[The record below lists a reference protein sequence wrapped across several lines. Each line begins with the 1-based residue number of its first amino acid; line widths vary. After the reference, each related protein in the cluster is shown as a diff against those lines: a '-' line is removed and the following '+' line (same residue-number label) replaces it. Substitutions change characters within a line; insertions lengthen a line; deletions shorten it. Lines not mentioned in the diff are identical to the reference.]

1 MNNIIEI
8 LLINL
13 GAVALLEIT
22 GWLISLKRNNVTI
35 ADSLWGLGFI
45 IIAWLTFFQSDG
57 FLWRKI
63 IITAA
68 VTIWGLR
75 LSYHITKRGLGKPE
89 DPRYTQWRKEYGS
102 RFPLVSL
109 FRVFLVQA
117 LFMWLI
123 AMSLQVSQSAEM
135 PDYITITDIAGAAI
149 WLSGF
154 IIESSA
160 DRQLSQFIKNP
171 ANRGRVMRYKLWKYS
186 RHPNYFGESAMWWGI
201 YIISCSVQYGLF
213 TVFSPALITY
223 TLLKITGVSLMEE
236 TMFKDNPEYAE
247 YKRTTSSFIPW
258 LPGE

>member
-1 MNNIIEI
+1 MPELIQI

-13 GAVALLEIT
+13 AAVSIMEIA
-22 GWLISLKRNNVTI
+22 GWLISLRRKNVTI
-35 ADSLWGLGFI
+35 ADSLWGVGFI
-45 IIAWLTFFQSDG
+45 IIAWLTFFQNDG
-57 FLWRKI
+57 FLWRKV

-68 VTIWGLR
+68 VTAWGLR

-89 DPRYTQWRKEYGS
+89 DPRYTEWRNEYGN

-123 AMSLQVSQSAEM
+123 AMSLQVAQSAYM
-135 PDYITITDIAGAAI
+135 PDYITATDIAGAAV
-149 WLSGF
+149 WLTGF

-160 DRQLSQFIKNP
+160 DRQLSLFIKDP
-171 ANRGRVMRYKLWKYS
+171 ANRGRVMRYKLWRYS
-186 RHPNYFGESAMWWGI
+186 RHPNYFGEATMWWGI
-201 YIISCSVQYGLF
+201 YIISCSVQYGPF
-213 TVFSPALITY
+213 TVISPVLITY

-247 YKRTTSSFIPW
+247 YKRTTSSFIHW
-258 LPGE
+258 IPGK